1 MKHTQPTE
9 NPMKNMKW
17 DRRLLGT
24 LALLFALLS
33 TSVPVDFLV
42 AQEEPARTAYSVY
55 ADLQE
60 SATSFNARA
69 LMVGDDLAI
78 EGMDAGVTYGAEKEA
93 SSSLLTRIMTPPS
106 SKMKQ
111 MVANMPEESK
121 EAFLRDFFTNY
132 MKNANGYRTFKN
144 EEGMVIDY
152 GRDVKDIDGNP
163 KVIDLEALKSG
174 IDFETASVADLEAKW
189 VQFLDMTDDRPL
201 SFIKPSIRMKMFHGK
216 LPGMSDSHRLKGSN
230 YEYSSWQAT
239 WGQAQ
244 KYIRD
249 AHGHG
254 GGVGGGWE
262 INFLPQQTYG
272 EFEEMVMWFRKEL
285 KNAGKLFQAPG
296 HQRMVFRRHPNL
308 DEGRLAE
315 TYRMIQALIVVDGIA
330 GKTGIEK
337 ANYKSVQPDSSLAS
351 LSTGRGVIRL
361 EGARWASDTHGIEF
375 RAGTKDI
382 RAARF
387 YQTVLAARAATND
400 FSGLAAISDYT
411 LYDGNSFTAS
421 SLAQRFDVPE
431 EKAQKALDALAGGQ
445 VKPSFTLPFWK
456 WEDAGLPFLS
466 DTKKSFIKSITKD
479 FILQL
484 AELGSDNLEQES
496 RSLMRSWTK
505 ATKLGEE
512 IRTYL
517 KPKRMAESTS
527 DLLTYVAPAGRPL
540 IANPVDVNNIDLG
553 IEYSGKFPLALDAQ
567 YSPERLADNKKA
579 WLQTRIDLT
588 SDERKAVIKKVAD
601 DLLAALGGEGEAE
614 EVVDAGGHG
623 HGLEVAYKIRDPQNR
638 KWVVEWD
645 GIGRSYT
652 ADGQI
657 VEDSV
662 RGGSV
667 ELVTPKFVPQVDDM
681 EAVYAA
687 FEKNN
692 IMPTIK
698 AGGGH
703 INVDLAPFDNN
714 PKALARF
721 MAIFHEHRGLM
732 SLMFQYVNRLKSAEP
747 IDIDP
752 ELAQKLANFE
762 GSEEELK
769 KLLYNKRYFNT
780 RYGRKTRYNQLD
792 MSAYFQDVIPEE
804 LITDDFDINS
814 PVDPWRRTFR
824 VDPNIRKAEFRL
836 FNAPRDPMES
846 ALQIKLV
853 RAMLN
858 KALNEETPLSGT
870 VQKVD
875 HVAYLKNPE
884 KAYEDLQKLCDD
896 LGLDIND
903 YRPAVAEGI
912 SDTDLA
918 SRSAFFETLDEK
930 LRLHPKQPAWGEAVA
945 PRSADEAISSEG
957 RQWSPS
963 AVDEQNT
970 MTHEARVRAAEE
982 ASRQRGNI
990 TPVREV
996 PGDFVRSNS
1005 CIDAAGA
1012 FL

>member
-1 MKHTQPTE
+1 MKK
-9 NPMKNMKW
+9 MKNPRPTQNLMAS
-17 DRRLLGT
+17 
-24 LALLFALLS
+24 LALLVALLS
-33 TSVPVDFLV
+33 TSIPVQFLV
-42 AQEEPARTAYSVY
+42 AQEDPGRSAYSVY

-93 SSSLLTRIMTPPS
+93 SSSLITRIMTPS
-106 SKMKQ
+106 SDKLKT
-111 MVANMPEESK
+111 MVSGMPDESK
-121 EAFLRDFFTNY
+121 ETFLRDFFTNY

-144 EEGMVIDY
+144 EQGVVIDY
-152 GRDVKDIDGNP
+152 ARDVTDLEGNP
-163 KVIDLEALKSG
+163 KVIDLEALRTV
-174 IDFETASVADLEAKW
+174 DFETASLEELEAKW

-201 SFIKPSIRMKMFHGK
+201 SFMKPSVRTKMFHGN
-216 LPGMSDSHRLKGSN
+216 LPGLSDMHRLKGSN
-230 YEYSSWQAT
+230 YDYSSWMPT
-239 WGQAQ
+239 WGKAQ

-254 GGVGGGWE
+254 GGRGGGWE
-262 INFLPQQTYG
+262 INFLPMQTYG
-272 EFEEMVMWFRKEL
+272 EFEEMVMWFRTEL

-296 HQRMVFRRHPNL
+296 HQRMVFRRHPSL
-308 DEGRLAE
+308 DEARLAE

-337 ANYKSVQPDSSLAS
+337 ANYKSVQTDSALKSLN
-351 LSTGRGVIRL
+351 TGRGVIRL
-361 EGARWASDTHGIEF
+361 EGARWAEDTHGVEF

-387 YQTVLAARAATND
+387 YQTVLSARVATND
-400 FSGLAAISDYT
+400 FSGMAAIDDYQ
-411 LYDGNSFTAS
+411 LYDGSPFTAS
-421 SLAQRFDVPE
+421 ELARRFDVPE
-431 EKAQKALDALAGGQ
+431 DKAQKALDNLLAAN
-445 VKPSFTLPFWK
+445 VKPSFTIPFWK
-456 WEDAGLPFLS
+456 WEDAGIPFIS
-466 DTKKSFIKSITKD
+466 DTKKSFIKSLTKD

-484 AELGSDNLEQES
+484 SELPAENIETSS

-505 ATKLGEE
+505 SSKLGDE

-517 KPKRMAESTS
+517 KPKRMAESTGE
-527 DLLTYVAPAGRPL
+527 LLRYTAPSGRPL
-540 IANPVDVNNIDLG
+540 VANPVDVNDIDLG

-567 YSPERLADNKKA
+567 YSPERMVDNKKA

-601 DLLAALGGEGEAE
+601 DLLAALGGEGEAQ
-614 EVVDAGGHG
+614 EVIDAGGHG
-623 HGLEVAYKIRDPQNR
+623 HGLEVAYEIRDPKNR

-652 ADGQI
+652 AEGEI

-667 ELVTPKFVPQVDDM
+667 ELVTPKFVPQVEEM
-681 EAVYAA
+681 EAVYSA

-721 MAIFHEHRGLM
+721 MALFHEHRGIT

-752 ELAQKLANFE
+752 ELARALANFE

-792 MSAYFQDVIPEE
+792 MSAYFQDIIPEE

-824 VDPNIRKAEFRL
+824 VDPKIRKAEFRL

-853 RAMLN
+853 RAMLH
-858 KALNEETPLSGT
+858 KALNEETPLSGQ

-875 HVAYLKNPE
+875 HVGYLKNPE
-884 KAYEDLQKLCDD
+884 KAFQDLEKLCDD

-903 YRPAVAEGI
+903 YRPAVAEGL

-918 SRSAFFETLDEK
+918 TRSSFFETLDEK
-930 LRLHPKQPAWGEAVA
+930 LRLHPKQPAWGEAVNA
-945 PRSADEAISSEG
+945 RSAEEAISSEG
-957 RQWSPS
+957 RTWTPGP
-963 AVDEQNT
+963 ADEQNT
-970 MTHEARVRAAEE
+970 MTHEARVRAAE
-982 ASRQRGNI
+982 AAQRQRDAI